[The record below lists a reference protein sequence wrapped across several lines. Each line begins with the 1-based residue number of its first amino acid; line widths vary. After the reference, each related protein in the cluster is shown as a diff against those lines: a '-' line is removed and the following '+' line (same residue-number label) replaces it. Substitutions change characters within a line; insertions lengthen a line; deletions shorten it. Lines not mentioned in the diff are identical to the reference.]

1 MANVSFKR
9 GLSTALSNVA
19 VEDGVFYLTTDTN
32 RLYVGQGSKL
42 AELNQS
48 VTTYATWADME
59 ASAPKQKG
67 QFYYAIQENV
77 LACYL
82 PELNK
87 WQQINPDHN
96 DNDDTYV
103 SSLSVGSADKSETGK
118 LKYTITVDQRTKH
131 QGKAETTVTP
141 NITGKLEIS
150 SEDLDAITPDITVG
164 VASNAIAGNDN
175 GFVLKTTGTGA
186 DADTNIAI
194 VGGDNVNISRSGNG
208 KTITIKSTDTNTTY
222 NLLSNAGDAK
232 ITLHGSDNA
241 DRTVSFVGAQQI
253 EVSGANEREI
263 AIKHK
268 DSPVTAGSYN
278 SSTEIS
284 TDNKFT
290 VPSFT
295 VDQQGHITSAS
306 TNELTI
312 PTPHD
317 TKTSIKSVSAGDD
330 GRIGI
335 TYAQDNEE
343 HTVYS
348 NADLYYKITVDG
360 TTETTIKN
368 QGSLGKFY
376 SSSKVDELIRQAAAN
391 MNAMTYKGVVASDT
405 FADAVAGAQKGDTY
419 KANGE
424 IVIGSQTTKTG
435 DLIIYKGDDLADGS
449 APANTDF
456 DVISSGD
463 EIDSQFEL
471 SGTNNTIAL
480 TNTTKDNTPAGS
492 VSVSG
497 TDGILA
503 QVTNNTLSIKH
514 TNTIATGAGSVGES
528 SNVSPAAGNSFTVP
542 SISYD
547 AQGHITSASNITV
560 TLPADRDTTYLLGTT
575 IGDDNYDAYINLTP
589 AAGSGAAVTSAK
601 FKAGANIAITGSGT
615 KITVAHSGPGDA
627 TGNIVGN
634 NTTTTLGY
642 SGTFKVP
649 KITKD
654 VNGHIVSAE
663 DVELTL
669 PKEVAIPTIHYT
681 GTTTKPKD
689 ANRVIMS
696 SSLTVGNSAAKTY
709 SPSISSSTL
718 TLSANGNDITMDLE
732 WGSF

>member
-32 RLYVGQGSKL
+32 RLYVGQGNNL

-48 VTTYATWADME
+48 VTTYATWDDME
-59 ASAPKQKG
+59 RNAPKQKG

-103 SSLSVGSADKSETGK
+103 SSLTVAPVDTSETGK
-118 LKYTITVDQRTKH
+118 LKYAITIGQKTKH
-131 QGKAETTVTP
+131 QGKGETTVTSD
-141 NITGKLEIS
+141 ITGQLEIS
-150 SEDLDAITPDITVG
+150 SADLNAIASHVAVGVAADAIT
-164 VASNAIAGNDN
+164 GNEN
-175 GFVLKTTGTGA
+175 GFVLKTTGSGA

-194 VGGDNVNISRSGNG
+194 VGGENVNVGRSENG
-208 KTITIKSTDTNTTY
+208 KTITIKS
-222 NLLSNAGDAK
+222 
-232 ITLHGSDNA
+232 
-241 DRTVSFVGAQQI
+241 
-253 EVSGANEREI
+253 
-263 AIKHK
+263 
-268 DSPVTAGSYN
+268 
-278 SSTEIS
+278 
-284 TDNKFT
+284 
-290 VPSFT
+290 
-295 VDQQGHITSAS
+295 
-306 TNELTI
+306 
-312 PTPHD
+312 HD
-317 TKTSIKSVSAGDD
+317 TKTSIKSVSAGND
-330 GRIGI
+330 GRIGV
-335 TYAQDNEE
+335 TYAQDKEE

-348 NADLYYKITVDG
+348 NAELYYKITVDG
-360 TTETTIKN
+360 DTETTINN

-405 FADAVAGAQKGDTY
+405 FATTVAGAQKGDTY

-424 IVIGSQTTKTG
+424 IVIGSQTAKTG
-435 DLIIYKGDDLADGS
+435 DLIIYKGDDLADGE
-449 APANTDF
+449 PPENTDF

-463 EIDSQFEL
+463 EIDSQFKL

-514 TNTIATGAGSVGES
+514 TNTIEGGEGSVGES
-528 SNVSPAAGNSFTVP
+528 SNVSPAAGNSFKIP
-542 SISYD
+542 RISYD
-547 AQGHITSASNITV
+547 AQGHITSASNVTV
-560 TLPADRDTTYLLGTT
+560 TLPADKDTTYSLSTAV
-575 IGDDNYDAYINLTP
+575 GDAQYNAYINLTP

-615 KITVAHSGPGDA
+615 EITVAHSGPGKA
-627 TGNIVGN
+627 TSDVVGN
-634 NTTTTLGY
+634 NTTTALGY

-654 VNGHIVSAE
+654 ANGHIVSAE

-669 PKEVAIPTIHYT
+669 PKEVAIPTISYA
-681 GTTTKPKD
+681 GTTTKLKD

-709 SPSISSSTL
+709 SPSIGSSTL
-718 TLSANGNDITMDLE
+718 KLSTNGNDITMDLE

>member
-141 NITGKLEIS
+141 NITGQLEIS
-150 SEDLDAITPDITVG
+150 SDDLDAITPDITVG

-175 GFVLKTTGTGA
+175 GFVLKTTGNGA

-208 KTITIKSTDTNTTY
+208 KTITIKSIDTNTTY
-222 NLLSNAGDAK
+222 NLLSNAGDAN

-268 DSPVTAGSYN
+268 NSTVTAGDYN
-278 SSTEIS
+278 SSTKI
-284 TDNKFT
+284 TNNKFT

-317 TKTSIKSVSAGDD
+317 TKTSIKSISAGEN
-330 GRIGI
+330 GKI
-335 TYAQDNEE
+335 TIVYAEDAEE
-343 HTVYS
+343 HTVSS

-368 QGSLGKFY
+368 QGSLGTFY

-405 FADAVAGAQKGDTY
+405 FATTVVGAQKGDTY

-424 IVIGSQTTKTG
+424 IVIGNQTAKTG
-435 DLIIYKGDDLADGS
+435 DLIIYKGDDLADGK

-456 DVISSGD
+456 DIIPSGD
-463 EIDSQFEL
+463 EIDSQFAL
-471 SGTNNTIAL
+471 SGTGNKIVL

-497 TDGILA
+497 TDGISA
-503 QVTNNTLSIKH
+503 EVTNNALSIKH
-514 TNTIATGAGSVGES
+514 ANTITTGAGSVGES
-528 SNVSPAAGNSFTVP
+528 SNVSPAAGKSFKIP

-560 TLPADRDTTYLLGTT
+560 TLP
-575 IGDDNYDAYINLTP
+575 
-589 AAGSGAAVTSAK
+589 
-601 FKAGANIAITGSGT
+601 
-615 KITVAHSGPGDA
+615 
-627 TGNIVGN
+627 
-634 NTTTTLGY
+634 
-642 SGTFKVP
+642 
-649 KITKD
+649 
-654 VNGHIVSAE
+654 
-663 DVELTL
+663 
-669 PKEVAIPTIHYT
+669 KEVTIPTISYA
-681 GTTTKPKD
+681 GTTTQSTGV
-689 ANRVIMS
+689 NRVTMS
-696 SSLTVGNSAAKTY
+696 SSLTVGSAVKTY
-709 SPSISSSTL
+709 SPSIGSSTL
-718 TLSANGNDITMDLE
+718 KLSTSSTNSNDITIDLE

>member
-9 GLSTALSNVA
+9 GLSTALSNIT
-19 VEDGVFYLTTDTN
+19 VEDGVFYLTTDTH
-32 RLYVGQGSKL
+32 RLYVGQGSNL

-59 ASAPKQKG
+59 ANAPKQEG

-103 SSLSVGSADKSETGK
+103 SSLSIGSADKSETGK
-118 LKYTITVDQRTKH
+118 LKYTITVGQKTKH

-141 NITGKLEIS
+141 NITGQLEIS
-150 SEDLDAITPDITVG
+150 SEDLNAIASNIAVGVKTDAIT
-164 VASNAIAGNDN
+164 GNEN
-175 GFVLKTTGTGA
+175 GLVLKTTGGGA

-222 NLLSNAGDAK
+222 DLLSNAGDAN

-253 EVSGANEREI
+253 EVSGTNEREI

-268 DSPVTAGSYN
+268 DSPVTDGSYN
-278 SSTEIS
+278 SSTEI
-284 TDNKFT
+284 TNNKFT

-295 VDQQGHITSAS
+295 VDKQGHITSAS

-348 NADLYYKITVDG
+348 NADLYYKITVDD

-368 QGSLGKFY
+368 QGSLGTFY

-405 FADAVAGAQKGDTY
+405 FAATVVGAQKGDTY
-419 KANGE
+419 KSNGE
-424 IVIGSQTTKTG
+424 IVIGNQTAKTG

-456 DVISSGD
+456 DIIPSGD

-471 SGTNNTIAL
+471 SGTGNKIVL

-497 TDGILA
+497 ADGISA
-503 QVTNNTLSIKH
+503 EVAGNALSIKH

-528 SNVSPAAGNSFTVP
+528 SNVSPAAGNSFTIP
-542 SISYD
+542 SITYD
-547 AQGHITSASNITV
+547 AQGHITEASNITV
-560 TLPADRDTTYLLGTT
+560 TLPDDKDTTYSLGTAK
-575 IGDDNYDAYINLTP
+575 GDTQYDAYINLTP
-589 AAGSGAAVTSAK
+589 ATGSGAAVTSAK
-601 FKAGANIAITGSGT
+601 FKAGANIAITGSGSN
-615 KITVAHSGPGDA
+615 ISVAHSGPGDA
-627 TGNIVGN
+627 TGNVGN
-634 NTTTTLGY
+634 NTTTTLDY
-642 SGTFKVP
+642 SGKFKVP

-654 VNGHIVSAE
+654 ANGHIVSAE

-669 PKEVAIPTIHYT
+669 PSAIAIPTISYA
-681 GTTTKPKD
+681 GTTTKSSNV
-689 ANRVIMS
+689 NRVTMS
-696 SSLTVGNSAAKTY
+696 SSLTVGSATQTY
-709 SPSISSSTL
+709 APSIGSSTL
-718 TLSANGNDITMDLE
+718 TLSTSSTNSNDITIDLE

>member
-48 VTTYATWADME
+48 VTTYATWAEME
-59 ASAPKQKG
+59 ENAPKQKG

-103 SSLSVGSADKSETGK
+103 SSLSVGSADKSENGK
-118 LKYTITVDQRTKH
+118 LKYTITVGQKTKH
-131 QGKAETTVTP
+131 QGKAETTVS
-141 NITGKLEIS
+141 NITGQLEIS

-222 NLLSNAGDAK
+222 DLLSNAGDAN

-253 EVSGANEREI
+253 EVSGANAREI

-268 DSPVTAGSYN
+268 NSTVTAGDYN
-278 SSTEIS
+278 SSTKI

-317 TKTSIKSVSAGDD
+317 TKTSIESVSAGND
-330 GRIGI
+330 GRISI
-335 TYAQDNEE
+335 VYAQDNEE

-360 TTETTIKN
+360 NTAIINN
-368 QGSLGKFY
+368 QGSLGTFY
-376 SSSKVDELIRQAAAN
+376 SSSKVNELIRQAAAN

-405 FADAVAGAQKGDTY
+405 FATTVAGAQKGDTY

-424 IVIGSQTTKTG
+424 IVIGSQTAKTG

-456 DVISSGD
+456 DVIPSGD
-463 EIDSQFEL
+463 EIDSQFAL
-471 SGTNNTIAL
+471 SGTGNKIVL

-497 TDGILA
+497 TDGISA
-503 QVTNNTLSIKH
+503 EVTNNALSIKH
-514 TNTIATGAGSVGES
+514 TNTVKAGSVGES
-528 SNVSPAAGNSFTVP
+528 SNVSPAAGESFTIP
-542 SISYD
+542 SITYD
-547 AQGHITSASNITV
+547 AQGHIKSASNITV
-560 TLPADRDTTYLLGTT
+560 KLPADKDTTYSLGTAA
-575 IGDDNYDAYINLTP
+575 GDAKYNAYINLTQ
-589 AAGSGAAVTSAK
+589 AGSSGAAVTSAK

-615 KITVAHSGPGDA
+615 EITVAHSGPGSA
-627 TGNIVGN
+627 TGNAIGN
-634 NTTTTLGY
+634 NTTTTLDY

-654 VNGHIVSAE
+654 ANGHIVSAE

-669 PKEVAIPTIHYT
+669 PKAVAIPTISYA
-681 GTTTKPKD
+681 GTTTQPTGV
-689 ANRVIMS
+689 NRVTMS
-696 SSLTVGNSAAKTY
+696 SSLTVGSATKTY
-709 SPSISSSTL
+709 SPSIGSSTL
-718 TLSANGNDITMDLE
+718 KLSTSSTNSNDITIDLE

>member
-48 VTTYATWADME
+48 VTTYATWAAME
-59 ASAPKQKG
+59 ASAPKQEG

-118 LKYTITVDQRTKH
+118 LKYTITVGQKTKH

-164 VASNAIAGNDN
+164 VASNAIAGNNN

-241 DRTVSFVGAQQI
+241 DRTVSFIGAQQI

-268 DSPVTAGSYN
+268 NSTVTDGSYN
-278 SSTEIS
+278 SSI
-284 TDNKFT
+284 DGNKIT

-368 QGSLGKFY
+368 QGSLGTFY

-405 FADAVAGAQKGDTY
+405 FAATVVGAQKGDTY

-424 IVIGSQTTKTG
+424 IVIGNQTAKTG

-449 APANTDF
+449 APANANF
-456 DVISSGD
+456 DIIPSGD
-463 EIDSQFEL
+463 EIDSQFAL
-471 SGTNNTIAL
+471 SGSNNKIVL
-480 TNTTKDNTPAGS
+480 TNTTSKNTAGF
-492 VSVSG
+492 VNVSG
-497 TDGILA
+497 SDGISA
-503 QVTNNTLSIKH
+503 QVSNNALSIKH
-514 TNTIATGAGSVGES
+514 TNEINAGSVGES
-528 SNVSPAAGNSFTVP
+528 SNVSLAAGNSFKIP
-542 SISYD
+542 SITYD
-547 AQGHITSASNITV
+547 AQGHITEASNVTV
-560 TLPADRDTTYLLGTT
+560 TLPADKDTTYSLGTAA
-575 IGDDNYDAYINLTP
+575 GDAKYNAYINLTP
-589 AAGSGAAVTSAK
+589 ATGSGAAVTSAK
-601 FKAGANIAITGSGT
+601 FKAGANIEITGTGT
-615 KITVAHSGPGDA
+615 EITVAHSNPGSA
-627 TGNIVGN
+627 TSDVIGN
-634 NTTTTLGY
+634 NTKTTLGY

-654 VNGHIVSAE
+654 ANGHIASFE
-663 DVELTL
+663 DIELTL
-669 PKEVAIPTIHYT
+669 PKAVAIPKINYKGET
-681 GTTTKPKD
+681 GLSN
-689 ANRVIMS
+689 NRVTMS
-696 SSLTVGNSAAKTY
+696 SSLTVDTATYTY
-709 SPSISSSTL
+709 SPSIGSSTL
-718 TLSANGNDITMDLE
+718 TLSTSSTNSNDITIDLE

>member
-9 GLSTALSNVA
+9 GLSTALSNIT

-32 RLYVGQGSKL
+32 RLYIGQGSNL

-59 ASAPKQKG
+59 ENAPKQKG

-103 SSLSVGSADKSETGK
+103 SSLSVASADKSETGK
-118 LKYTITVDQRTKH
+118 LKYTITVGQKTKH

-141 NITGKLEIS
+141 NITGQLEIS

-164 VASNAIAGNDN
+164 VTSNAIAGNDN

-194 VGGDNVNISRSGNG
+194 VGGDNVNISRSANG

-222 NLLSNAGDAK
+222 DLLSNAGDAK

-253 EVSGANEREI
+253 EVSGANDREI

-268 DSPVTAGSYN
+268 NSTVTAGSYN
-278 SSTEIS
+278 SSTEI
-284 TDNKFT
+284 TNNKFT

-312 PTPHD
+312 PASHD
-317 TKTSIKSVSAGDD
+317 TKTSIKSISAGND
-330 GRIGI
+330 GRISI
-335 TYAQDNEE
+335 VYAQDTAE
-343 HTVYS
+343 HTVSS
-348 NADLYYKITVDG
+348 NAELYYKITVDG
-360 TTETTIKN
+360 NTDTIINN
-368 QGSLGKFY
+368 QGSLGTFY

-391 MNAMTYKGVVASDT
+391 MNAMTYKGAVTSDNFAAIVV
-405 FADAVAGAQKGDTY
+405 GAQKGDTY

-424 IVIGSQTTKTG
+424 IVIGNQTAKTG
-435 DLIIYKGDDLADGS
+435 DLIIYKGDDLADSS

-456 DVISSGD
+456 DIIPSGD
-463 EIDSQFEL
+463 EIDSQFAL
-471 SGTNNTIAL
+471 SGANNAIVL
-480 TNTTKDNTPAGS
+480 TNTTSKNTAGS

-497 TDGILA
+497 SNGISA
-503 QVTNNTLSIKH
+503 QVAGNALSIKH
-514 TNTIATGAGSVGES
+514 TNAVSAGSVGES
-528 SNVSPAAGNSFTVP
+528 SNVSPAAGKSFKIP

-560 TLPADRDTTYLLGTT
+560 TLPADKDTTYSLGSAV
-575 IGDDNYDAYINLTP
+575 GDAQYDAYINLTP
-589 AAGSGAAVTSAK
+589 AGSSGAGVTSAK

-615 KITVAHSGPGDA
+615 GITVAHSGPGSA
-627 TGNIVGN
+627 TGNVGN
-634 NTTTTLGY
+634 NTKTTLDY
-642 SGTFKVP
+642 SDTFKVP

-654 VNGHIVSAE
+654 ANGHIVSAE
-663 DVELTL
+663 DIELTL
-669 PKEVAIPTIHYT
+669 PNAVAIPTMNYA
-681 GTTTKPKD
+681 GTTTLA
-689 ANRVIMS
+689 ANRVTMS
-696 SSLTVGNSAAKTY
+696 SSLTVGGSAAQTY
-709 SPSISSSTL
+709 SPSIGSSTL
-718 TLSANGNDITMDLE
+718 KLSTNGNAITMDLE

>member
-59 ASAPKQKG
+59 ANAPKQKG

-118 LKYTITVDQRTKH
+118 LKYTITVGQKTKH

-222 NLLSNAGDAK
+222 DLLSNAGDAK

-253 EVSGANEREI
+253 EVSGANAREI

-268 DSPVTAGSYN
+268 NSTVTDGSYN
-278 SSTEIS
+278 SSI
-284 TDNKFT
+284 DGNKIT

-295 VDQQGHITSAS
+295 VDQQGHITNAS

-312 PTPHD
+312 PESHD
-317 TKTSIKSVSAGDD
+317 TKTSITSVSAGND

-335 TYAQDNEE
+335 TYAQDNAEQ
-343 HTVYS
+343 TVYS

-405 FADAVAGAQKGDTY
+405 FATTVAGAQKGDTY

-424 IVIGSQTTKTG
+424 IVIGNQTAKTG
-435 DLIIYKGDDLADGS
+435 DLITYKGNDLADGKT
-449 APANTDF
+449 PANTDF
-456 DVISSGD
+456 DIIPSGD
-463 EIDSQFEL
+463 EIDSQFAL
-471 SGTNNTIAL
+471 SGTGNAIVL

-497 TDGILA
+497 ADGISA
-503 QVTNNTLSIKH
+503 EVTGNTLSIKH
-514 TNTIATGAGSVGES
+514 TNTITTGAGSVGES
-528 SNVSPAAGNSFTVP
+528 SNVSPAAGKSFKIP

-560 TLPADRDTTYLLGTT
+560 TLP
-575 IGDDNYDAYINLTP
+575 
-589 AAGSGAAVTSAK
+589 
-601 FKAGANIAITGSGT
+601 
-615 KITVAHSGPGDA
+615 
-627 TGNIVGN
+627 
-634 NTTTTLGY
+634 
-642 SGTFKVP
+642 
-649 KITKD
+649 
-654 VNGHIVSAE
+654 
-663 DVELTL
+663 
-669 PKEVAIPTIHYT
+669 KEVTIPTISYA
-681 GTTTKPKD
+681 GTTTQPTGV
-689 ANRVIMS
+689 NRVTMS
-696 SSLTVGNSAAKTY
+696 SSLTVGSAVKTY
-709 SPSISSSTL
+709 SPSIGSSTL
-718 TLSANGNDITMDLE
+718 KLSTSSTNSNDITIDLE

>member
-118 LKYTITVDQRTKH
+118 LKYTITVGQKTKH
-131 QGKAETTVTP
+131 QGKAETTVTS
-141 NITGKLEIS
+141 NITGQLEIS
-150 SEDLDAITPDITVG
+150 SEDLNAIASNVAVGVKTDAIT
-164 VASNAIAGNDN
+164 GNEN
-175 GFVLKTTGTGA
+175 GLVLKTTGGGA

-222 NLLSNAGDAK
+222 DLLSNAGDAN

-253 EVSGANEREI
+253 EVSGANEHEI

-268 DSPVTAGSYN
+268 DSPVTDGSYN
-278 SSTEIS
+278 SSI
-284 TDNKFT
+284 DGNKIT

-317 TKTSIKSVSAGDD
+317 TKTSIKSVSAGND

-335 TYAQDNEE
+335 IYAQDNEE

-376 SSSKVDELIRQAAAN
+376 SSDKVDELIRQAAAN

-405 FADAVAGAQKGDTY
+405 FATTVAGAQKGDTY

-424 IVIGSQTTKTG
+424 IVIGSQTAKTG

-463 EIDSQFEL
+463 EIDSQFAL
-471 SGTNNTIAL
+471 SGANNAIVL

-503 QVTNNTLSIKH
+503 EVTGNALSIKH
-514 TNTIATGAGSVGES
+514 TNEISAGLVGES

-560 TLPADRDTTYLLGTT
+560 KLPADKDTTYSLGTAK
-575 IGDDNYDAYINLTP
+575 GDTQYGAYINLTP
-589 AAGSGAAVTSAK
+589 ATGSGAAVTSAK
-601 FKAGANIAITGSGT
+601 FKAGANIKITGSGT
-615 KITVAHSGPGDA
+615 EITVAHIGPGDA
-627 TGNIVGN
+627 TGNVIGN
-634 NTTTTLGY
+634 NTKTALDYGN
-642 SGTFKVP
+642 TFIVP

-654 VNGHIVSAE
+654 ANGHIVNTE
-663 DVELTL
+663 DVALTL
-669 PKEVAIPTIHYT
+669 PKAVAIPKINYKGET
-681 GTTTKPKD
+681 GLSN
-689 ANRVIMS
+689 NRVTMS
-696 SSLTVGNSAAKTY
+696 SSLTVDTATYTY
-709 SPSISSSTL
+709 SPSIGSSTL
-718 TLSANGNDITMDLE
+718 TLSTNGHAITMDLE

>member
-9 GLSTALSNVA
+9 GLSTALSNIT
-19 VEDGVFYLTTDTN
+19 VEDGVFYLTTDTH
-32 RLYVGQGSKL
+32 RLYVGQGSNL

-59 ASAPKQKG
+59 ANAPKQGG

-82 PELNK
+82 PDSNK

-96 DNDDTYV
+96 DNDDTYI
-103 SSLSVGSADKSETGK
+103 SSLSVGSADKSENGK
-118 LKYTITVDQRTKH
+118 LKYTITVGQKTKH
-131 QGKAETTVTP
+131 QGKAETTVAP
-141 NITGKLEIS
+141 NITGQLEIS
-150 SEDLDAITPDITVG
+150 SEDLNAIASNIAVGIKADAIT
-164 VASNAIAGNDN
+164 GNEN
-175 GFVLKTTGTGA
+175 GIVLKTTGGGA

-208 KTITIKSTDTNTTY
+208 KTITINSTDNNTTY
-222 NLLSNAGDAK
+222 SLLSNAIENGAK
-232 ITLHGSDNA
+232 ITLHGSDND
-241 DRTVSFVGAQQI
+241 DRTVSFIGAQQI
-253 EVSGANEREI
+253 EVSGANGREI

-268 DSPVTAGSYN
+268 DSPVTVRDYN
-278 SSTEIS
+278 SSI
-284 TDNKFT
+284 DGNKIT

-295 VDQQGHITSAS
+295 VDQQGHITSAN

-317 TKTSIKSVSAGDD
+317 TKTSITSVSAGND
-330 GRIGI
+330 GRISI
-335 TYAQDNEE
+335 VYAQDNEE

-348 NADLYYKITVDG
+348 NAELYYKITVDG
-360 TTETTIKN
+360 NTETVINN
-368 QGSLGKFY
+368 QGSLGTFY
-376 SSSKVDELIRQAAAN
+376 SSSKVNELIRQAAAN

-405 FADAVAGAQKGDTY
+405 FATTVAGAQKGDTY

-424 IVIGSQTTKTG
+424 IVIGSQTAKTG

-497 TDGILA
+497 TDGISA
-503 QVTNNTLSIKH
+503 EVTNNALSIKH
-514 TNTIATGAGSVGES
+514 TNTVKAGSVGEES
-528 SNVSPAAGNSFTVP
+528 SNVSPAAGNSFKVP
-542 SISYD
+542 SITYD
-547 AQGHITSASNITV
+547 AQGHIKSASNITV
-560 TLPADRDTTYLLGTT
+560 TLPKDTTYSLGTAV
-575 IGDDNYDAYINLTP
+575 GDTQYDAYINLTP
-589 AAGSGAAVTSAK
+589 ATGSGAAVTSAK
-601 FKAGANIAITGSGT
+601 FKAGANIKITGSGT
-615 KITVAHSGPGDA
+615 EITVAHIGPGGA
-627 TGNIVGN
+627 TGNAIGN
-634 NTTTTLGY
+634 NVKTTLGY

-654 VNGHIVSAE
+654 ANGHIVSAE

-669 PKEVAIPTIHYT
+669 PKAVAIPTISYA
-681 GTTTKPKD
+681 GTTTQPTGV
-689 ANRVIMS
+689 NRVTMS
-696 SSLTVGNSAAKTY
+696 SSLTVGSATKTY
-709 SPSISSSTL
+709 SPSIGSSTL
-718 TLSANGNDITMDLE
+718 KLSTSSTNSNDITIDLE

>member
-32 RLYVGQGSKL
+32 RLYVGQGSNL

-59 ASAPKQKG
+59 ANAPKQKG

-118 LKYTITVDQRTKH
+118 LKYTITVGQKTKH

-141 NITGKLEIS
+141 NITGQLEIS
-150 SEDLDAITPDITVG
+150 SADLNAIASHVAVGVAADAIT
-164 VASNAIAGNDN
+164 GNEN
-175 GFVLKTTGTGA
+175 GFVLKTTGSGA

-194 VGGDNVNISRSGNG
+194 VGGDNVNVGRSENG
-208 KTITIKSTDTNTTY
+208 KTITIKS
-222 NLLSNAGDAK
+222 
-232 ITLHGSDNA
+232 
-241 DRTVSFVGAQQI
+241 
-253 EVSGANEREI
+253 
-263 AIKHK
+263 
-268 DSPVTAGSYN
+268 
-278 SSTEIS
+278 
-284 TDNKFT
+284 
-290 VPSFT
+290 
-295 VDQQGHITSAS
+295 
-306 TNELTI
+306 
-312 PTPHD
+312 HD
-317 TKTSIKSVSAGDD
+317 TKTSIKSVSAGND
-330 GRIGI
+330 GRIGV

-343 HTVYS
+343 HTAYS
-348 NADLYYKITVDG
+348 NAELYYKITVDG
-360 TTETTIKN
+360 TTETTINN
-368 QGSLGKFY
+368 QGSLGTFY

-405 FADAVAGAQKGDTY
+405 FATTVAGAQKGDTY

-424 IVIGSQTTKTG
+424 IVIGSQTAKTG
-435 DLIIYKGDDLADGS
+435 DLIIYKGDDLADGNR
-449 APANTDF
+449 PENTDF
-456 DVISSGD
+456 DVIPSGD

-471 SGTNNTIAL
+471 SGTNNAIVL
-480 TNTTKDNTPAGS
+480 TNTTNKNNPAAGS

-497 TDGILA
+497 ADGISA
-503 QVTNNTLSIKH
+503 EVAGNALSIKH
-514 TNTIATGAGSVGES
+514 TNTVTDGAGSVGES
-528 SNVSPAAGNSFTVP
+528 GNVSPAAGNSFTIP

-547 AQGHITSASNITV
+547 AQGHITSASNVTV
-560 TLPADRDTTYLLGTT
+560 TLPADKDTTYSLGTAV
-575 IGDDNYDAYINLTP
+575 GDARYDAYINLTP
-589 AAGSGAAVTSAK
+589 VAGSGANVTSAK

-615 KITVAHSGPGDA
+615 EITVAHSGPGDA
-627 TGNIVGN
+627 TGNVIGN
-634 NTTTTLGY
+634 NTKTTLDY
-642 SGTFKVP
+642 ENTFIVP

-654 VNGHIVSAE
+654 ANGHIVSAE
-663 DVELTL
+663 DVELKL
-669 PKEVAIPTIHYT
+669 PKAIAIPTISYA
-681 GTTTKPKD
+681 GTTTKPTD

-696 SSLTVGNSAAKTY
+696 SSLTVGNSAVKTY
-709 SPSISSSTL
+709 SPSIGSSTL
-718 TLSANGNDITMDLE
+718 KLSTDGDNITMDLE

>member
-118 LKYTITVDQRTKH
+118 LKYTITVGQKTKH

-175 GFVLKTTGTGA
+175 GFVLKTTGNGA

-194 VGGDNVNISRSGNG
+194 VGGNNVNISRSGNG

-253 EVSGANEREI
+253 EVSGANDREI

-268 DSPVTAGSYN
+268 DSSVNHGDYN
-278 SSTEIS
+278 SSI
-284 TDNKFT
+284 DGNKIT

-317 TKTSIKSVSAGDD
+317 TKTSITSVSAGND

-335 TYAQDNEE
+335 TYAQDNAEQ
-343 HTVYS
+343 TVYS
-348 NADLYYKITVDG
+348 NADLYYKIIVDG

-376 SSSKVDELIRQAAAN
+376 SSDKVDELIRQAAAN

-405 FADAVAGAQKGDTY
+405 FATTVAGAQKGDTY

-424 IVIGSQTTKTG
+424 IVIGSQTAKTG

-463 EIDSQFEL
+463 EIDSQFAL
-471 SGTNNTIAL
+471 SGSNNKIVL

-503 QVTNNTLSIKH
+503 EVTGNALSIKH
-514 TNTIATGAGSVGES
+514 TNAVSAGSVGES
-528 SNVSPAAGNSFTVP
+528 SNISPAAGKSFKIP

-547 AQGHITSASNITV
+547 AQGHIKSANNITV
-560 TLPADRDTTYLLGTT
+560 TLPKDTTYSLGTAA
-575 IGDDNYDAYINLTP
+575 GDAKYDAYINLTP
-589 AAGSGAAVTSAK
+589 ATGSGAAVTSAK
-601 FKAGANIAITGSGT
+601 FKAGANIAITGSGSN
-615 KITVAHSGPGDA
+615 ISVAHSGPGDA
-627 TGNIVGN
+627 TGNVIGN
-634 NTTTTLGY
+634 NTKTALDYGN
-642 SGTFKVP
+642 TFIVP

-654 VNGHIVSAE
+654 ANGHIVNTE
-663 DVELTL
+663 DVVLTL
-669 PKEVAIPTIHYT
+669 PEAVAIPKINYKGET
-681 GTTTKPKD
+681 GLSN
-689 ANRVIMS
+689 NRVTMS
-696 SSLTVGNSAAKTY
+696 SSLTVDTATYTY
-709 SPSISSSTL
+709 SPSIGSSTL
-718 TLSANGNDITMDLE
+718 TLSTNGHAITMDLE

>member
-118 LKYTITVDQRTKH
+118 LKYTITVGQKTKH

-268 DSPVTAGSYN
+268 NSTVTDGDYN
-278 SSTEIS
+278 SSI
-284 TDNKFT
+284 DGNKIT

-317 TKTSIKSVSAGDD
+317 TKTSIKSISAGEN
-330 GRIGI
+330 GKI
-335 TYAQDNEE
+335 TIVYAEDAEE
-343 HTVYS
+343 HTVSS

-405 FADAVAGAQKGDTY
+405 FATTVAGAQKGDTY

-424 IVIGSQTTKTG
+424 IVIGSQTAKTG

-471 SGTNNTIAL
+471 SGSNSKIVL
-480 TNTTKDNTPAGS
+480 TNTTNKNTAGY

-497 TDGILA
+497 SNGISA
-503 QVTNNTLSIKH
+503 QVSNNALSIKH
-514 TNTIATGAGSVGES
+514 TNEISAGSVGES
-528 SNVSPAAGNSFTVP
+528 SNVSPAAGTSFKIP

-547 AQGHITSASNITV
+547 AQGHIKSANNITV
-560 TLPADRDTTYLLGTT
+560 TLPKDTTYSLGTAA
-575 IGDDNYDAYINLTP
+575 GDAKYDAYINLTP
-589 AAGSGAAVTSAK
+589 ATGSGAAVTSAK
-601 FKAGANIAITGSGT
+601 FKAGANIAITGSGSN
-615 KITVAHSGPGDA
+615 ISVAHSGPGDA
-627 TGNIVGN
+627 TSDVIGN
-634 NTTTTLGY
+634 NTKTALDYGN
-642 SGTFKVP
+642 TFIVP

-654 VNGHIVSAE
+654 ANGHIVNTE
-663 DVELTL
+663 DVVLTL
-669 PKEVAIPTIHYT
+669 PEAVAIPKINYKGET
-681 GTTTKPKD
+681 GLSN
-689 ANRVIMS
+689 NRVTMS
-696 SSLTVGNSAAKTY
+696 SSLTVDTATYTY
-709 SPSISSSTL
+709 SPSIGSSTL
-718 TLSANGNDITMDLE
+718 TLSTNGHAITMDLE

>member
-32 RLYVGQGSKL
+32 RLYVGQGSNL

-48 VTTYATWADME
+48 VTTYATWEDME
-59 ASAPKQKG
+59 ANAPKQKG

-96 DNDDTYV
+96 DNDDTYI
-103 SSLSVGSADKSETGK
+103 SSFTVAPADKRETGK
-118 LKYTITVDQRTKH
+118 LKYTITIGQKTKH
-131 QGKAETTVTP
+131 HGKEETTVTP
-141 NITGKLEIS
+141 DITGQLEIS
-150 SEDLDAITPDITVG
+150 SADLNAIASHVAVGVAADAIT
-164 VASNAIAGNDN
+164 GNEN
-175 GFVLKTTGTGA
+175 GFVLKTTGSGA

-194 VGGDNVNISRSGNG
+194 VGGDNVNVGRSENG
-208 KTITIKSTDTNTTY
+208 KTITINSTDTNTTY
-222 NLLSNAGDAK
+222 DLLSNAGDAK

-253 EVSGANEREI
+253 EVSGTNEREI

-268 DSPVTAGSYN
+268 DSSVTAGSYN
-278 SSTEIS
+278 SSIEG
-284 TDNKFT
+284 NKIT

-306 TNELTI
+306 PNELTI
-312 PTPHD
+312 PESHD
-317 TKTSIKSVSAGDD
+317 TKTSIKSISADND
-330 GRIGI
+330 GRINI
-335 TYAQDNEE
+335 VYAQDAAE
-343 HTVYS
+343 HTVSS
-348 NADLYYKITVDG
+348 NAELYYKITVDG
-360 TTETTIKN
+360 TTETTINN

-376 SSSKVDELIRQAAAN
+376 SSDKVDELIRQAAAN

-405 FADAVAGAQKGDTY
+405 FATTVAGAQKGDTY

-424 IVIGSQTTKTG
+424 IVIGSQTAKTG
-435 DLIIYKGDDLADGS
+435 DLIIYKGDDLADGNH
-449 APANTDF
+449 PENTDF
-456 DVISSGD
+456 DVIPSGD
-463 EIDSQFEL
+463 EIDSQFAL
-471 SGTNNTIAL
+471 SGTGNAIVL
-480 TNTTKDNTPAGS
+480 TNTTNKNNPAAGS

-497 TDGILA
+497 ADGISA
-503 QVTNNTLSIKH
+503 EVAGNALSIKH
-514 TNTIATGAGSVGES
+514 TNTIATGAGSVGENG
-528 SNVSPAAGNSFTVP
+528 NVSPAAGASFKIP

-547 AQGHITSASNITV
+547 AQGHITSASNVTI

-589 AAGSGAAVTSAK
+589 VGSSGAGVTSAK

-615 KITVAHSGPGDA
+615 EITVAHSGPGDA
-627 TGNIVGN
+627 TSDVIGN

-642 SGTFKVP
+642 SGKFKVP

-654 VNGHIVSAE
+654 ANGHIVNFE
-663 DVELTL
+663 DIELTL
-669 PKEVAIPTIHYT
+669 PEEVDYA
-681 GTTTKPKD
+681 GTTTLN
-689 ANRVIMS
+689 ANRVTMS
-696 SSLTVGNSAAKTY
+696 SSLTVGNSAVKSYA
-709 SPSISSSTL
+709 PSIGSSTL
-718 TLSANGNDITMDLE
+718 TLSKDGNDITMDLE

>member
-32 RLYVGQGSKL
+32 RLYVGQGNNL

-48 VTTYATWADME
+48 VTTYATWDDME
-59 ASAPKQKG
+59 RNAPKQKG

-103 SSLSVGSADKSETGK
+103 SSLTVAPVDTSETGK
-118 LKYTITVDQRTKH
+118 LKYAITIGQKTKH
-131 QGKAETTVTP
+131 QGKGESTVTP
-141 NITGKLEIS
+141 DITGQLEIS
-150 SEDLDAITPDITVG
+150 SADLNAIASHVAVGVAADAIT
-164 VASNAIAGNDN
+164 GNEN
-175 GFVLKTTGTGA
+175 GFVLKTTGSGA
-186 DADTNIAI
+186 DADANIAI
-194 VGGDNVNISRSGNG
+194 VGGENVNVGRSENG
-208 KTITIKSTDTNTTY
+208 KTITIKS
-222 NLLSNAGDAK
+222 
-232 ITLHGSDNA
+232 
-241 DRTVSFVGAQQI
+241 
-253 EVSGANEREI
+253 
-263 AIKHK
+263 
-268 DSPVTAGSYN
+268 
-278 SSTEIS
+278 
-284 TDNKFT
+284 
-290 VPSFT
+290 
-295 VDQQGHITSAS
+295 
-306 TNELTI
+306 
-312 PTPHD
+312 HD

-330 GRIGI
+330 GRIGV
-335 TYAQDNEE
+335 TYAQDKEE

-348 NADLYYKITVDG
+348 NAELYYRITVDG
-360 TTETTIKN
+360 TTETTINN

-376 SSSKVDELIRQAAAN
+376 SSDKIDELIRQAAAN

-405 FADAVAGAQKGDTY
+405 FATTVAGAQKGDTY

-424 IVIGSQTTKTG
+424 IVIGSQTAKTG
-435 DLIIYKGDDLADGS
+435 DLIIYKGEDLADGE
-449 APANTDF
+449 PPENTDF

-463 EIDSQFEL
+463 EIDSQFKL
-471 SGTNNTIAL
+471 SSTNNTIAL

-503 QVTNNTLSIKH
+503 QVSNNTLSIKH
-514 TNTIATGAGSVGES
+514 TNTIATGAGSVGEDN
-528 SNVSPAAGNSFTVP
+528 NVSPAAGKSFKIP

-560 TLPADRDTTYLLGTT
+560 TLPADKDTTYSLGTAV
-575 IGDDNYDAYINLTP
+575 GDTQYDAYINLTP
-589 AAGSGAAVTSAK
+589 AGSSGAGVTSAK
-601 FKAGANIAITGSGT
+601 FKAGANITITGSGD

-627 TGNIVGN
+627 TGNVIGN
-634 NTTTTLGY
+634 NTKTALNY
-642 SGTFKVP
+642 ESKFIIP

-654 VNGHIVSAE
+654 ANGHIVSAE

-669 PKEVAIPTIHYT
+669 PKAVAIPTISYA
-681 GTTTKPKD
+681 GTTTKPTD

-696 SSLTVGNSAAKTY
+696 SSLTVGNSAVKTY
-709 SPSISSSTL
+709 SPSIGSSTL
-718 TLSANGNDITMDLE
+718 KLSTNGNDITMDLE

>member
-103 SSLSVGSADKSETGK
+103 SSLDVGSADKSETGK
-118 LKYTITVDQRTKH
+118 LKYTITVGQTTKH

-141 NITGKLEIS
+141 NITGQLEIS
-150 SEDLDAITPDITVG
+150 SADLDAITPNITVG

-175 GFVLKTTGTGA
+175 GFVLKTIGTGA
-186 DADTNIAI
+186 DANTNIAI

-222 NLLSNAGDAK
+222 DLLSNAGDAN

-253 EVSGANEREI
+253 EVSGANDREI

-268 DSPVTAGSYN
+268 DSSVTDGDYN
-278 SSTEIS
+278 SSI
-284 TDNKFT
+284 DGNKIT

-317 TKTSIKSVSAGDD
+317 TKTSITSVSAGDD
-330 GRIGI
+330 GRISI
-335 TYAQDNEE
+335 TYAQDNAEQ
-343 HTVYS
+343 TVYS

-376 SSSKVDELIRQAAAN
+376 SSDKVDELIRQAAAN

-405 FADAVAGAQKGDTY
+405 FATTVAGAQKGDTY

-424 IVIGSQTTKTG
+424 IVIGSQTAKTG

-456 DVISSGD
+456 DVIPSGD
-463 EIDSQFEL
+463 EIDSQFAL
-471 SGTNNTIAL
+471 SGSDNKIVL

-497 TDGILA
+497 TDGISA
-503 QVTNNTLSIKH
+503 EVTNNALSIKH
-514 TNTIATGAGSVGES
+514 TNAVSAGSVGES
-528 SNVSPAAGNSFTVP
+528 SNVSPAAGKSFKIP

-560 TLPADRDTTYLLGTT
+560 TLP
-575 IGDDNYDAYINLTP
+575 
-589 AAGSGAAVTSAK
+589 
-601 FKAGANIAITGSGT
+601 
-615 KITVAHSGPGDA
+615 
-627 TGNIVGN
+627 
-634 NTTTTLGY
+634 
-642 SGTFKVP
+642 
-649 KITKD
+649 
-654 VNGHIVSAE
+654 
-663 DVELTL
+663 
-669 PKEVAIPTIHYT
+669 KEVAIPTISYA
-681 GTTTKPKD
+681 GTTTQPTGV
-689 ANRVIMS
+689 NRVTMS
-696 SSLTVGNSAAKTY
+696 SSLTVGSAVKTY
-709 SPSISSSTL
+709 SPSIGSSTL
-718 TLSANGNDITMDLE
+718 KISLGNNNAITMDLE

>member
-32 RLYVGQGSKL
+32 RLYVGQGSNL

-48 VTTYATWADME
+48 VTTYATWKDME
-59 ASAPKQKG
+59 ENAPKQKG

-96 DNDDTYV
+96 DNDDTYI
-103 SSLSVGSADKSETGK
+103 SSFTVAPVDTSETGK
-118 LKYTITVDQRTKH
+118 LKYAITIGQKTKH
-131 QGKAETTVTP
+131 HGKEETTVTP
-141 NITGKLEIS
+141 DITGQLEIS
-150 SEDLDAITPDITVG
+150 SADLNAIASHVAVGVAADAIT
-164 VASNAIAGNDN
+164 GNEN
-175 GFVLKTTGTGA
+175 GFVLKTTGSGA

-194 VGGDNVNISRSGNG
+194 VGGNNVNIGRSENG
-208 KTITIKSTDTNTTY
+208 KTITINSTDNNTTY
-222 NLLSNAGDAK
+222 DLLPNDSNAK
-232 ITLHGSDNA
+232 IILRGSDNTE
-241 DRTVSFVGAQQI
+241 RTVSFIGTQQI
-253 EVSGANEREI
+253 EVAGTNERDI
-263 AIKHK
+263 TIKHK
-268 DSPVTAGSYN
+268 DSPVTARDYN
-278 SSTEIS
+278 SSIEG
-284 TDNKFT
+284 NKIT

-306 TNELTI
+306 PNELTI
-312 PTPHD
+312 PD
-317 TKTSIKSVSAGDD
+317 TKTSITSVSAGND
-330 GRIGI
+330 GRISI
-335 TYAQDNEE
+335 VYAQDKAE
-343 HTVYS
+343 HTVSS
-348 NADLYYKITVDG
+348 NAELYYKITVDG
-360 TTETTIKN
+360 DTETTINN

-405 FADAVAGAQKGDTY
+405 FATTVAGAQKGDTY

-424 IVIGSQTTKTG
+424 IVIGSQTAKTG

-449 APANTDF
+449 DPANTDF
-456 DVISSGD
+456 DVIPSGD
-463 EIDSQFEL
+463 EIDSQFAL

-497 TDGILA
+497 TDGISA
-503 QVTNNTLSIKH
+503 EVTSNALSIKH
-514 TNTIATGAGSVGES
+514 TNAIATGAGSVGEDN
-528 SNVSPAAGNSFTVP
+528 NVSPAAGASFKIP

-547 AQGHITSASNITV
+547 AQGHITSASNVTV

-589 AAGSGAAVTSAK
+589 AGSSGAGVTSAK

-615 KITVAHSGPGDA
+615 EITVAHSGPGDA
-627 TGNIVGN
+627 TSDVIGN

-642 SGTFKVP
+642 QGKFKVP

-654 VNGHIVSAE
+654 ANGHIVSFE
-663 DVELTL
+663 DIELTL
-669 PKEVAIPTIHYT
+669 PKGADYA
-681 GTTTKPKD
+681 GTTTLD
-689 ANRVIMS
+689 ANRVTMS

-709 SPSISSSTL
+709 SPSIGSSTL
-718 TLSANGNDITMDLE
+718 TLSTDGNAITMDLE

>member
-59 ASAPKQKG
+59 ASAPKQEG

-118 LKYTITVDQRTKH
+118 LKYTITVGQKTKH

-141 NITGKLEIS
+141 NITGQLEIS
-150 SEDLDAITPDITVG
+150 SEDLNAIASNVAVGVKTDAIT
-164 VASNAIAGNDN
+164 GNEN
-175 GFVLKTTGTGA
+175 GLVLKTTGGGA

-222 NLLSNAGDAK
+222 DLLSNAGDAN

-268 DSPVTAGSYN
+268 DSPVTDGSYN
-278 SSTEIS
+278 SSI
-284 TDNKFT
+284 DGNKIT

-317 TKTSIKSVSAGDD
+317 TKTSIKSVSAGND

-335 TYAQDNEE
+335 IYAQDNEE

-405 FADAVAGAQKGDTY
+405 FATTVAGAQKGDTY

-424 IVIGSQTTKTG
+424 IVIGSQTAKTG
-435 DLIIYKGDDLADGS
+435 DLIIYKGEDLADGS
-449 APANTDF
+449 APENTDF
-456 DVISSGD
+456 DVIPSGD
-463 EIDSQFEL
+463 EIDSQFAL
-471 SGTNNTIAL
+471 SGTGNAIVL

-503 QVTNNTLSIKH
+503 EVTNNTLSIKH
-514 TNTIATGAGSVGES
+514 TNTIATGASSVGEDN
-528 SNVSPAAGNSFTVP
+528 NVTPAAGNSFKVP

-547 AQGHITSASNITV
+547 AQGHITSANNITV
-560 TLPADRDTTYLLGTT
+560 TLPDDTTYSLGTAA
-575 IGDDNYDAYINLTP
+575 GDTQYDAYINLTP
-589 AAGSGAAVTSAK
+589 VTGSGAGTTSAK
-601 FKAGANIAITGSGT
+601 FKAGANIEITGSGD
-615 KITVAHSGPGDA
+615 KITVAHSDPGDA
-627 TGNIVGN
+627 VGNVIGN
-634 NTTTTLGY
+634 NTKTALGY
-642 SGTFKVP
+642 SDTFIVP

-654 VNGHIVSAE
+654 ANGHIVNTE
-663 DVELTL
+663 DVVLTL
-669 PKEVAIPTIHYT
+669 PKEVAIPTIGYA
-681 GTTTKPKD
+681 GETTLNENT
-689 ANRVIMS
+689 NRVTMS
-696 SSLTVGNSAAKTY
+696 SSLTVGSAVKTY
-709 SPSISSSTL
+709 SPSIGSSTL
-718 TLSANGNDITMDLE
+718 KLSTSSTNSNDITIDLE

>member
-32 RLYVGQGSKL
+32 RLYVGQGSNL

-48 VTTYATWADME
+48 VTTYTTWADME
-59 ASAPKQKG
+59 ANAPKQKG

-96 DNDDTYV
+96 DNDDTYI
-103 SSLSVGSADKSETGK
+103 SSLTVAPVDKSETGK
-118 LKYTITVDQRTKH
+118 LKYTITVGQKTKH
-131 QGKAETTVTP
+131 HGKEETTVTP
-141 NITGKLEIS
+141 DITGQFEIS
-150 SEDLDAITPDITVG
+150 SEDLNAIASNVAVG
-164 VASNAIAGNDN
+164 VKTDAIAGNVN
-175 GFVLKTTGTGA
+175 GLVLKTTGGGA

-194 VGGDNVNISRSGNG
+194 VGGDNVNIGRSENG
-208 KTITIKSTDTNTTY
+208 KTITINSTDTNTTY
-222 NLLSNAGDAK
+222 DLLSNAGDAK

-253 EVSGANEREI
+253 EVSGANDRKI

-268 DSPVTAGSYN
+268 NSTVTAGSYN
-278 SSTEIS
+278 SSTEI

-312 PTPHD
+312 PASHD
-317 TKTSIKSVSAGDD
+317 TKTSIKSVSAGND
-330 GRIGI
+330 GRISI
-335 TYAQDNEE
+335 VYAQDTAE
-343 HTVYS
+343 HTVSS
-348 NADLYYKITVDG
+348 NAELYYKITVDG
-360 TTETTIKN
+360 NTDTVVKN
-368 QGSLGKFY
+368 QGSLGTFY

-391 MNAMTYKGVVASDT
+391 MNAMTYKGVITSDN
-405 FADAVAGAQKGDTY
+405 FAATVVGAQKGDTY

-424 IVIGSQTTKTG
+424 IVIGSQTAKTG

-449 APANTDF
+449 APANANF
-456 DVISSGD
+456 DIIPSGD
-463 EIDSQFEL
+463 EIDSQFAL
-471 SGTNNTIAL
+471 SGTGNAIVL
-480 TNTTKDNTPAGS
+480 TNTTNKNTAGS

-497 TDGILA
+497 ADGIVA
-503 QVTNNTLSIKH
+503 EVAGNVLSIKH
-514 TNTIATGAGSVGES
+514 TNAVSAGSVGEDN
-528 SNVSPAAGNSFTVP
+528 NVSPAAGASFKIP

-547 AQGHITSASNITV
+547 AQGHITSASNVTV
-560 TLPADRDTTYLLGTT
+560 TLPADRDTTYSLNTAV
-575 IGDDNYDAYINLTP
+575 GDDNYDAYINLTP
-589 AAGSGAAVTSAK
+589 AGSSGAGVTSAK
-601 FKAGANIAITGSGT
+601 FKAGTNIAITGSGT
-615 KITVAHSGPGDA
+615 EITVAHSGPGDA
-627 TGNIVGN
+627 TSDVIGN
-634 NTTTTLGY
+634 NTKTTLGY

-654 VNGHIVSAE
+654 ANGHIVSFE
-663 DVELTL
+663 DIVLTL
-669 PKEVAIPTIHYT
+669 PKEVAIPTIHYA
-681 GTTTKPKD
+681 GTTTKLTD

-696 SSLTVGNSAAKTY
+696 SSLTVDKAAAETY
-709 SPSISSSTL
+709 SPSIGSSTL
-718 TLSANGNDITMDLE
+718 KLSTNGNDITMDLE

>member
-32 RLYVGQGSKL
+32 RLYVGQGSNL

-59 ASAPKQKG
+59 ANAPKQKG

-96 DNDDTYV
+96 DNDDTYI
-103 SSLSVGSADKSETGK
+103 SSLTVAPVDKSETGK
-118 LKYTITVDQRTKH
+118 LKYTITVGQKTKH
-131 QGKAETTVTP
+131 HGKEETTVTP
-141 NITGKLEIS
+141 DITGQFEIS
-150 SEDLDAITPDITVG
+150 SEDLNAIASNVAVG
-164 VASNAIAGNDN
+164 VKTDAIAGNEN
-175 GFVLKTTGTGA
+175 GLVLKTTGGGA

-194 VGGDNVNISRSGNG
+194 VGGDNVNIGRSENG
-208 KTITIKSTDTNTTY
+208 KTITINSTDTNTTY
-222 NLLSNAGDAK
+222 DLLSNAGDAK

-253 EVSGANEREI
+253 EVSGENEREI

-268 DSPVTAGSYN
+268 NSTVTAGSYN
-278 SSTEIS
+278 SSIEG
-284 TDNKFT
+284 NKIT

-306 TNELTI
+306 PSELTI
-312 PTPHD
+312 PESHD
-317 TKTSIKSVSAGDD
+317 TKTSIKSVSAGND
-330 GRIGI
+330 GRISI
-335 TYAQDNEE
+335 TYAQDAAEQ
-343 HTVYS
+343 TVYS
-348 NADLYYKITVDG
+348 NAELYYKITVDG
-360 TTETTIKN
+360 NTDTIINN

-376 SSSKVDELIRQAAAN
+376 SSDKVDELIRQAAAN

-405 FADAVAGAQKGDTY
+405 FATTVAGAQKGDTY

-424 IVIGSQTTKTG
+424 IVIGSQTAKTG
-435 DLIIYKGDDLADGS
+435 DLIIYKGDDLADGGH
-449 APANTDF
+449 PENTDF
-456 DVISSGD
+456 DVIPSGD
-463 EIDSQFEL
+463 EIDSQFAL
-471 SGTNNTIAL
+471 SGTNNAIVL
-480 TNTTKDNTPAGS
+480 TNTTNKNNPAAGS

-497 TDGILA
+497 TDGITA
-503 QVTNNTLSIKH
+503 QVTNNALSIKH
-514 TNTIATGAGSVGES
+514 TNIITSGAGSVGES
-528 SNVSPAAGNSFTVP
+528 SNVSPAAGNSFKIP

-589 AAGSGAAVTSAK
+589 AGSSGAGVTSAK

-615 KITVAHSGPGDA
+615 EITVAHSGPGDA
-627 TGNIVGN
+627 TSEVIGN
-634 NTTTTLGY
+634 NTKNTLGY

-654 VNGHIVSAE
+654 ANGHIVSFE
-663 DVELTL
+663 DIELTL
-669 PKEVAIPTIHYT
+669 PEGVDYA
-681 GTTTKPKD
+681 GTTTLD
-689 ANRVIMS
+689 ANRVTMS

-709 SPSISSSTL
+709 SPSIGSSTL
-718 TLSANGNDITMDLE
+718 TLSTDGNAITVDLE

>member
-59 ASAPKQKG
+59 ARAPKQEG

-82 PELNK
+82 SESNK

-118 LKYTITVDQRTKH
+118 LKYTITVGQKTKH

-141 NITGKLEIS
+141 NITCQLEIS
-150 SEDLDAITPDITVG
+150 SEDLNAIASNIAVGVKTDAIT
-164 VASNAIAGNDN
+164 GNEN
-175 GFVLKTTGTGA
+175 GLVLKTTGGGA

-222 NLLSNAGDAK
+222 DLLSNAGDAN

-268 DSPVTAGSYN
+268 NSTVTAGNYN
-278 SSTEIS
+278 SSTKI
-284 TDNKFT
+284 TNNKFT

-312 PTPHD
+312 PASHD
-317 TKTSIKSVSAGDD
+317 TKTSIKSVSAGND
-330 GRIGI
+330 GRISI
-335 TYAQDNEE
+335 VYAQDAAE
-343 HTVYS
+343 HTVSS
-348 NADLYYKITVDG
+348 NAELYYKITVDG

-368 QGSLGKFY
+368 QGSLGTFY

-405 FADAVAGAQKGDTY
+405 FATTVAGAQKGDTY

-424 IVIGSQTTKTG
+424 IVIGSQTAKTG

-449 APANTDF
+449 APANSDF

-471 SGTNNTIAL
+471 SGSNSKIVLTHTTNKNT
-480 TNTTKDNTPAGS
+480 AGY
-492 VSVSG
+492 VSVNGSN
-497 TDGILA
+497 GISA
-503 QVTNNTLSIKH
+503 QVSNNALSIKH
-514 TNTIATGAGSVGES
+514 TNEISAGSVGES
-528 SNVSPAAGNSFTVP
+528 SNVSPAAGTPFKIP

-547 AQGHITSASNITV
+547 AQGQIKSANKSTV
-560 TLPADRDTTYLLGTT
+560 TLTKDTTYSLGTAA
-575 IGDDNYDAYINLTP
+575 GDAKYDAYINLTP
-589 AAGSGAAVTSAK
+589 ATGSGAAVTSAK
-601 FKAGANIAITGSGT
+601 FKAGANIAITGSGSN
-615 KITVAHSGPGDA
+615 ISVAHSGPGDA
-627 TGNIVGN
+627 TGNVIGN
-634 NTTTTLGY
+634 NTKTALDYGN
-642 SGTFKVP
+642 TFIVP

-654 VNGHIVSAE
+654 ANGHIVNTE
-663 DVELTL
+663 DVALTL
-669 PKEVAIPTIHYT
+669 PKAVAIPKINYKGET
-681 GTTTKPKD
+681 GLSN
-689 ANRVIMS
+689 NRVTMS
-696 SSLTVGNSAAKTY
+696 SSLTVDTATYTY
-709 SPSISSSTL
+709 SPSIGSSTL
-718 TLSANGNDITMDLE
+718 KLSTSSTNSNDITIDLE

>member
-32 RLYVGQGSKL
+32 RLYVGQGNKL

-103 SSLSVGSADKSETGK
+103 SSLNVGSADKSETGK
-118 LKYTITVDQRTKH
+118 LKYTITVGQKTKH
-131 QGKAETTVTP
+131 QGKAETTVTS
-141 NITGKLEIS
+141 NITGQLEIS
-150 SEDLDAITPDITVG
+150 SEDLNAIASNVAVGVKTDAIT
-164 VASNAIAGNDN
+164 GNEN
-175 GFVLKTTGTGA
+175 GLVLKTTGGGA

-222 NLLSNAGDAK
+222 DLLSNAGDAN

-268 DSPVTAGSYN
+268 NSTVTAGNYN
-278 SSTEIS
+278 SSTKI
-284 TDNKFT
+284 TNNKFT

-312 PTPHD
+312 PASHD
-317 TKTSIKSVSAGDD
+317 TKTSIKSVSAGND
-330 GRIGI
+330 GRISI
-335 TYAQDNEE
+335 VYAQDAEE
-343 HTVYS
+343 HTVSS
-348 NADLYYKITVDG
+348 NAELYYKITVDNN
-360 TTETTIKN
+360 TDTIIKN
-368 QGSLGKFY
+368 QGSLGTFY

-405 FADAVAGAQKGDTY
+405 FAATVRGAQKGDTY

-424 IVIGSQTTKTG
+424 IVIGNQTAKTG

-449 APANTDF
+449 APANANF
-456 DVISSGD
+456 DIIPSGD
-463 EIDSQFEL
+463 EIDSQFAL
-471 SGTNNTIAL
+471 SGSNNKIVL
-480 TNTTKDNTPAGS
+480 TNTTSKNTAGF
-492 VSVSG
+492 VNVSG
-497 TDGILA
+497 SDGISA
-503 QVTNNTLSIKH
+503 QVSNNALSIKH
-514 TNTIATGAGSVGES
+514 TNEISAGSVGES
-528 SNVSPAAGNSFTVP
+528 SNVSPAAGTSFKIP

-547 AQGHITSASNITV
+547 AQGHIKSANNITV
-560 TLPADRDTTYLLGTT
+560 TLPKDTTYSLGTAA
-575 IGDDNYDAYINLTP
+575 GDAKYNAYINLTP
-589 AAGSGAAVTSAK
+589 ATGSGAAVTSAK
-601 FKAGANIAITGSGT
+601 FKAGANITITGSGT
-615 KITVAHSGPGDA
+615 EITVAHSDPGDA
-627 TGNIVGN
+627 TGNVGN
-634 NTTTTLGY
+634 NTKTTLDY

-654 VNGHIVSAE
+654 ANGHIVSAE
-663 DVELTL
+663 DITLTL
-669 PKEVAIPTIHYT
+669 PKAVAIPKINYKGET
-681 GTTTKPKD
+681 GLSN
-689 ANRVIMS
+689 NRVTMS
-696 SSLTVGNSAAKTY
+696 SSLTVDTATYTY
-709 SPSISSSTL
+709 SPSIGSSTL
-718 TLSANGNDITMDLE
+718 TLSTNGHAITMDLE

>member
-118 LKYTITVDQRTKH
+118 LKYTITVGQKTKH
-131 QGKAETTVTP
+131 QGKAETTVTS

-175 GFVLKTTGTGA
+175 GFVLKTTGNGA

-194 VGGDNVNISRSGNG
+194 VGGNNVNISRSGNG

-253 EVSGANEREI
+253 EVSGANDREI

-268 DSPVTAGSYN
+268 DSSVNHGDYN
-278 SSTEIS
+278 SSI
-284 TDNKFT
+284 DGNKIT

-317 TKTSIKSVSAGDD
+317 TKTSITSVSAGND

-335 TYAQDNEE
+335 TYAQDNAEQ
-343 HTVYS
+343 TVYS

-376 SSSKVDELIRQAAAN
+376 SSDKVDELIRQAAAN

-405 FADAVAGAQKGDTY
+405 FATTVVGAQKGDTY

-424 IVIGSQTTKTG
+424 IVIGSQTAKTG

-456 DVISSGD
+456 DIIPSGD
-463 EIDSQFEL
+463 EIDSQFAL
-471 SGTNNTIAL
+471 SGTGNKIVL

-497 TDGILA
+497 TDGINA
-503 QVTNNTLSIKH
+503 EVTGNALSIKH
-514 TNTIATGAGSVGES
+514 TNAVSAGSVGES
-528 SNVSPAAGNSFTVP
+528 SNISPAAGKSFKIP

-560 TLPADRDTTYLLGTT
+560 TLP
-575 IGDDNYDAYINLTP
+575 
-589 AAGSGAAVTSAK
+589 
-601 FKAGANIAITGSGT
+601 
-615 KITVAHSGPGDA
+615 
-627 TGNIVGN
+627 
-634 NTTTTLGY
+634 
-642 SGTFKVP
+642 
-649 KITKD
+649 
-654 VNGHIVSAE
+654 
-663 DVELTL
+663 
-669 PKEVAIPTIHYT
+669 KEVAIPTISYA
-681 GTTTKPKD
+681 GTTTQPTGV
-689 ANRVIMS
+689 NRVTMS
-696 SSLTVGNSAAKTY
+696 SSLTVGSAVKTY
-709 SPSISSSTL
+709 SPSIGSSTL
-718 TLSANGNDITMDLE
+718 KLSTSSTNSNDITIDLE

>member
-9 GLSTALSNVA
+9 GLSTALSNVT

-32 RLYVGQGSKL
+32 RLYVGQGNNL

-59 ASAPKQKG
+59 ANAPKQKG

-96 DNDDTYV
+96 DNDDTYI
-103 SSLSVGSADKSETGK
+103 SSLTVAPVDTTEAGK
-118 LKYTITVDQRTKH
+118 LIYKITVGQKTKH
-131 QGKAETTVTP
+131 QGKGETTVTP
-141 NITGKLEIS
+141 DITGQLEIS
-150 SEDLDAITPDITVG
+150 SADLNAIASHVAVGVAADAIT
-164 VASNAIAGNDN
+164 GNEN
-175 GFVLKTTGTGA
+175 GFVLKTTGSGA

-194 VGGDNVNISRSGNG
+194 VGGENVNVGRSENG
-208 KTITIKSTDTNTTY
+208 KTVTIKS
-222 NLLSNAGDAK
+222 
-232 ITLHGSDNA
+232 
-241 DRTVSFVGAQQI
+241 
-253 EVSGANEREI
+253 
-263 AIKHK
+263 
-268 DSPVTAGSYN
+268 
-278 SSTEIS
+278 
-284 TDNKFT
+284 
-290 VPSFT
+290 
-295 VDQQGHITSAS
+295 
-306 TNELTI
+306 
-312 PTPHD
+312 HD
-317 TKTSIKSVSAGDD
+317 TKTSIKSVSAGND

-335 TYAQDNEE
+335 TYAQDKEE
-343 HTVYS
+343 HTAYS
-348 NADLYYKITVDG
+348 NAELYYKITVDG
-360 TTETTIKN
+360 ETETVINN
-368 QGSLGKFY
+368 QGSLGTFY

-405 FADAVAGAQKGDTY
+405 FATTVAGAQKGDTY

-424 IVIGSQTTKTG
+424 IVIGSQTAKTG

-463 EIDSQFEL
+463 EIDSQFKL

-497 TDGILA
+497 TDGISA
-503 QVTNNTLSIKH
+503 EVTKNALSIKH
-514 TNTIATGAGSVGES
+514 TNAISAGSVGES
-528 SNVSPAAGNSFTVP
+528 GNVSPAAGNSFTIP

-547 AQGHITSASNITV
+547 AQGHIISASNVTV
-560 TLPADRDTTYLLGTT
+560 TLPADRDTTYSLNTAV
-575 IGDDNYDAYINLTP
+575 GDAQYDAYINLTP
-589 AAGSGAAVTSAK
+589 AGSSGAGVTSAK
-601 FKAGANIAITGSGT
+601 FKAGANIEITGSGD

-627 TGNIVGN
+627 TGNVVGN
-634 NTTTTLGY
+634 NTKTTLDY
-642 SGTFKVP
+642 ENTFIIP

-654 VNGHIVSAE
+654 ANGHIVSAE
-663 DVELTL
+663 DVELKL
-669 PKEVAIPTIHYT
+669 PKAIAIPTISYA
-681 GTTTKPKD
+681 GTTTKPTD

-696 SSLTVGNSAAKTY
+696 SSLTVGNSAVKTY
-709 SPSISSSTL
+709 SPSIGSSTL
-718 TLSANGNDITMDLE
+718 KLSTDGDNITMDLE

>member
-9 GLSTALSNVA
+9 GLSTALSNVT

-32 RLYVGQGSKL
+32 RLYVGQGSNL

-59 ASAPKQKG
+59 ANAPKQKG

-96 DNDDTYV
+96 DNDDTYI
-103 SSLSVGSADKSETGK
+103 SSLTVAPVDKSETGK
-118 LKYTITVDQRTKH
+118 LKYTITVGQKTKH
-131 QGKAETTVTP
+131 HGKEETTVTP
-141 NITGKLEIS
+141 DITGQFEIS
-150 SEDLDAITPDITVG
+150 SEDLNAIASNVAVG
-164 VASNAIAGNDN
+164 VKTDAIAGNEN
-175 GFVLKTTGTGA
+175 GLVLKTTGGGA

-194 VGGDNVNISRSGNG
+194 VGGDNVNIGRSENG
-208 KTITIKSTDTNTTY
+208 KTITINSTDTNTTY
-222 NLLSNAGDAK
+222 DLLSNAGDAK

-268 DSPVTAGSYN
+268 NSTVTAGNYN
-278 SSTEIS
+278 SSIEG
-284 TDNKFT
+284 NKIT

-306 TNELTI
+306 PNELTI
-312 PTPHD
+312 PESHD
-317 TKTSIKSVSAGDD
+317 TKTSITSVSAGND
-330 GRIGI
+330 GRISI
-335 TYAQDNEE
+335 VYAQDKAE
-343 HTVYS
+343 HTVSS
-348 NADLYYKITVDG
+348 NAELYYKITVDG
-360 TTETTIKN
+360 DTETTINN

-391 MNAMTYKGVVASDT
+391 MDAMTYKGVVTSDSFT
-405 FADAVAGAQKGDTY
+405 TKVKGAQKGDTY

-424 IVIGSQTTKTG
+424 VVIGSQTAKTG
-435 DLIIYKGDDLADGS
+435 DLIIYNGDDLATDGI
-449 APANTDF
+449 PDNANF
-456 DVISSGD
+456 DVIPSGD

-471 SGTNNTIAL
+471 SGANNAIVL
-480 TNTTKDNTPAGS
+480 TNTTSKNTAGS
-492 VSVSG
+492 VNVIG
-497 TDGILA
+497 ADGINA
-503 QVTNNTLSIKH
+503 EVTGNTLSIKH
-514 TNTIATGAGSVGES
+514 TNTIATGAGSVGEDN
-528 SNVSPAAGNSFTVP
+528 NVTPAAGETLKIP

-547 AQGHITSASNITV
+547 AQGHITNASDVTI
-560 TLPADRDTTYLLGTT
+560 TLPADKDTTYSLNTAV
-575 IGDDNYDAYINLTP
+575 GDAQYDAYINLTP

-601 FKAGANIAITGSGT
+601 FKAGTNIAITGSGT
-615 KITVAHSGPGDA
+615 EITVAHSGPGDA
-627 TGNIVGN
+627 IGNVVGN
-634 NTTTTLGY
+634 NTETTLDYQGK
-642 SGTFKVP
+642 FIIP

-654 VNGHIVSAE
+654 ANGHIVSAE

-669 PKEVAIPTIHYT
+669 PKAIAIPTMHYA
-681 GTTTKPKD
+681 GATTLT
-689 ANRVIMS
+689 ANRVTMS
-696 SSLTVGNSAAKTY
+696 SSLTVGTTEAQTY
-709 SPSISSSTL
+709 APSIGSSTL
-718 TLSANGNDITMDLE
+718 ILSTDGNAITMDLE

>member
-9 GLSTALSNVA
+9 GLSTALSNVT

-59 ASAPKQKG
+59 ATAPKQKG

-118 LKYTITVDQRTKH
+118 LKYTITVGQKTKH

-141 NITGKLEIS
+141 NITGQLEIS
-150 SEDLDAITPDITVG
+150 SEDLNAIASNVAVGVKTDAIT
-164 VASNAIAGNDN
+164 GNEN
-175 GFVLKTTGTGA
+175 GLVLKTTGGGA

-222 NLLSNAGDAK
+222 DLLSNAGDAN

-268 DSPVTAGSYN
+268 NSTVTAGDYN
-278 SSTEIS
+278 SSTKI
-284 TDNKFT
+284 TNNKFT

-317 TKTSIKSVSAGDD
+317 TKTSIKSVSAGND
-330 GRIGI
+330 GKISI
-335 TYAQDNEE
+335 VYAQDNEE

-348 NADLYYKITVDG
+348 NAELYYKITVDG
-360 TTETTIKN
+360 NTDTVVKN
-368 QGSLGKFY
+368 QGSLGTFY

-405 FADAVAGAQKGDTY
+405 FAATVVGAQKGDTY

-424 IVIGSQTTKTG
+424 IVIGNQTAKTG

-449 APANTDF
+449 APANANF
-456 DVISSGD
+456 DIIPSGD
-463 EIDSQFEL
+463 EIDSQFAL
-471 SGTNNTIAL
+471 SGSNNKIVL
-480 TNTTKDNTPAGS
+480 TNTTSKNTAGF
-492 VSVSG
+492 VNVSG
-497 TDGILA
+497 SDGISA
-503 QVTNNTLSIKH
+503 QVSNNALSIKH
-514 TNTIATGAGSVGES
+514 TNEINAGSVGES
-528 SNVSPAAGNSFTVP
+528 SNVSPTAGKSFKIP

-547 AQGHITSASNITV
+547 AQGHITSASNVTV
-560 TLPADRDTTYLLGTT
+560 TLPADKDTTYSLGTAA
-575 IGDDNYDAYINLTP
+575 GDAKYNAYINLTP
-589 AAGSGAAVTSAK
+589 ATGSGAAVTSAK
-601 FKAGANIAITGSGT
+601 FKAGANIAITGSGSE
-615 KITVAHSGPGDA
+615 ITVAHSGPGSA
-627 TGNIVGN
+627 TGNVGN

-642 SGTFKVP
+642 SGKFKVP

-654 VNGHIVSAE
+654 ANGHIVSAE

-669 PKEVAIPTIHYT
+669 PEAVAIPTMKYE
-681 GTTTKPKD
+681 GETTLNENT
-689 ANRVIMS
+689 NRVTMS
-696 SSLTVGNSAAKTY
+696 SSLTVNSATQTY
-709 SPSISSSTL
+709 SPSIGSSTL
-718 TLSANGNDITMDLE
+718 KISLGNNNAITMDLE

>member
-118 LKYTITVDQRTKH
+118 LKYTITVEQKTKH
-131 QGKAETTVTP
+131 QGKAETTTP

-150 SEDLDAITPDITVG
+150 SEDLNAIASNVAVG
-164 VASNAIAGNDN
+164 VKADAIAGNEN
-175 GFVLKTTGTGA
+175 GLVLKTTGGGA

-222 NLLSNAGDAK
+222 DLLSNVGDAK

-253 EVSGANEREI
+253 EVSGANDREI

-268 DSPVTAGSYN
+268 NSSVNHGDYN
-278 SSTEIS
+278 SSI
-284 TDNKFT
+284 DGNKIT

-317 TKTSIKSVSAGDD
+317 TKTSITSVSAGND

-335 TYAQDNEE
+335 TYAQDNAEQ
-343 HTVYS
+343 TVYS

-405 FADAVAGAQKGDTY
+405 FATTVAGAQKGDTY

-424 IVIGSQTTKTG
+424 IVIGNQTAKTG
-435 DLIIYKGDDLADGS
+435 DLITYKGNDLADGKT
-449 APANTDF
+449 PANTDF
-456 DVISSGD
+456 DIIPSGD
-463 EIDSQFEL
+463 EIDSQFAL
-471 SGTNNTIAL
+471 SGTGNAIVL

-497 TDGILA
+497 ADGISA
-503 QVTNNTLSIKH
+503 EVTGNTLSIKH
-514 TNTIATGAGSVGES
+514 TNTITTGAGSVGES
-528 SNVSPAAGNSFTVP
+528 SNVSPAAGKSFKIP

-560 TLPADRDTTYLLGTT
+560 TLP
-575 IGDDNYDAYINLTP
+575 
-589 AAGSGAAVTSAK
+589 
-601 FKAGANIAITGSGT
+601 
-615 KITVAHSGPGDA
+615 
-627 TGNIVGN
+627 
-634 NTTTTLGY
+634 
-642 SGTFKVP
+642 
-649 KITKD
+649 
-654 VNGHIVSAE
+654 
-663 DVELTL
+663 
-669 PKEVAIPTIHYT
+669 KEVTIPTISYA
-681 GTTTKPKD
+681 GTTTQPTGV
-689 ANRVIMS
+689 NRVTMS
-696 SSLTVGNSAAKTY
+696 SSLTVGSAVKTY
-709 SPSISSSTL
+709 SPSIGSSTL
-718 TLSANGNDITMDLE
+718 KLSTSSTNSNDITIDLE

>member
-48 VTTYATWADME
+48 VTTYATWAAME
-59 ASAPKQKG
+59 ASAPKQEG

-118 LKYTITVDQRTKH
+118 LKYTITVGQKTKH
-131 QGKAETTVTP
+131 QGKAETTVTS
-141 NITGKLEIS
+141 NITGQLEIS

-186 DADTNIAI
+186 DADTNVAI

-222 NLLSNAGDAK
+222 DLLSNAGDAK

-241 DRTVSFVGAQQI
+241 DRTVSFIGAQQI

-268 DSPVTAGSYN
+268 NSTVTDGSYN
-278 SSTEIS
+278 SSI
-284 TDNKFT
+284 DGNKIT

-317 TKTSIKSVSAGDD
+317 TKTSIKSISAGEN
-330 GRIGI
+330 GKI
-335 TYAQDNEE
+335 TIVYAEDAEE
-343 HTVYS
+343 HTVSS

-376 SSSKVDELIRQAAAN
+376 SSDKVDELIRQAAAN

-405 FADAVAGAQKGDTY
+405 FATTVAGAQKGDTY

-424 IVIGSQTTKTG
+424 IVIGNQTAKTG
-435 DLIIYKGDDLADGS
+435 DLIIYKGDDLADGK

-456 DVISSGD
+456 DIIPSGD
-463 EIDSQFEL
+463 EIDSQFAL
-471 SGTNNTIAL
+471 SGTGNKIVL

-497 TDGILA
+497 TDGISA
-503 QVTNNTLSIKH
+503 EVTNNALSIKH
-514 TNTIATGAGSVGES
+514 TNTTATGAGYVGES
-528 SNVSPAAGNSFTVP
+528 SNISPAAGNSFKIP

-547 AQGHITSASNITV
+547 AQGHITSANNITV
-560 TLPADRDTTYLLGTT
+560 KLPADKDTTYSLGTAK
-575 IGDDNYDAYINLTP
+575 GDTQYDAYINLTP
-589 AAGSGAAVTSAK
+589 ATGSGAGTTSAK

-615 KITVAHSGPGDA
+615 EITVAHSRPGDA
-627 TGNIVGN
+627 TGNVIGN
-634 NTTTTLGY
+634 NTKTALDYGN
-642 SGTFKVP
+642 TFIVP

-654 VNGHIVSAE
+654 ANGHIVNTE
-663 DVELTL
+663 DVVLTL
-669 PKEVAIPTIHYT
+669 PEAVAIPKINYKGET
-681 GTTTKPKD
+681 GLSN
-689 ANRVIMS
+689 NRVSMS
-696 SSLTVGNSAAKTY
+696 SSLTVDTATYTY
-709 SPSISSSTL
+709 SPSIGSSTL
-718 TLSANGNDITMDLE
+718 TLSTNGHAITMDLE

>member
-103 SSLSVGSADKSETGK
+103 SSLSVASADKSETGK
-118 LKYTITVDQRTKH
+118 LKYTITVEQKTKH

-141 NITGKLEIS
+141 ITGKLEIS

-186 DADTNIAI
+186 DANTNVAI

-222 NLLSNAGDAK
+222 DLLSNAGDAN

-253 EVSGANEREI
+253 EVSGANKREI

-268 DSPVTAGSYN
+268 NSTVTAGDYN
-278 SSTEIS
+278 SSTKI

-317 TKTSIKSVSAGDD
+317 TKTSIDSVSADND
-330 GRIGI
+330 GRIKI
-335 TYAQDNEE
+335 VYAQDNEE

-360 TTETTIKN
+360 TTETTINN

-405 FADAVAGAQKGDTY
+405 FATTVAGAQKGDTY

-424 IVIGSQTTKTG
+424 IVIGSQTAKTG

-456 DVISSGD
+456 DVIPSGD
-463 EIDSQFEL
+463 EIDSQFAL
-471 SGTNNTIAL
+471 SGSNNKIVL
-480 TNTTKDNTPAGS
+480 TNTTSKNTAGF
-492 VSVSG
+492 VSVNG
-497 TDGILA
+497 ADGISA
-503 QVTNNTLSIKH
+503 EVTNNALSIKH
-514 TNTIATGAGSVGES
+514 TNTVKAGSVGES
-528 SNVSPAAGNSFTVP
+528 NNVSPAAGESFTIP
-542 SISYD
+542 SITYD
-547 AQGHITSASNITV
+547 AQGHIKSASNITV
-560 TLPADRDTTYLLGTT
+560 TLPEA
-575 IGDDNYDAYINLTP
+575 
-589 AAGSGAAVTSAK
+589 
-601 FKAGANIAITGSGT
+601 
-615 KITVAHSGPGDA
+615 
-627 TGNIVGN
+627 
-634 NTTTTLGY
+634 
-642 SGTFKVP
+642 
-649 KITKD
+649 
-654 VNGHIVSAE
+654 
-663 DVELTL
+663 
-669 PKEVAIPTIHYT
+669 VAIPTISYA
-681 GTTTKPKD
+681 GTTTKSTN
-689 ANRVIMS
+689 ANRVTMS
-696 SSLTVGNSAAKTY
+696 SSLTVGSATKTY
-709 SPSISSSTL
+709 SPSIGSSTL
-718 TLSANGNDITMDLE
+718 TLSTNGHAITMDLE

>member
-9 GLSTALSNVA
+9 GLSTALSNIT

-118 LKYTITVDQRTKH
+118 LKYTITVGQKTKH
-131 QGKAETTVTP
+131 QGKAETTVTS
-141 NITGKLEIS
+141 NITGQLEIS
-150 SEDLDAITPDITVG
+150 SEDLNAIASNIAVGVKTDAIT
-164 VASNAIAGNDN
+164 GNEN
-175 GFVLKTTGTGA
+175 GLVLKTTGGGA

-222 NLLSNAGDAK
+222 DLLSNAGDAN

-268 DSPVTAGSYN
+268 NSTVTDGSYN
-278 SSTEIS
+278 SSI
-284 TDNKFT
+284 DGNKIT

-295 VDQQGHITSAS
+295 VDQQGHITSAN

-317 TKTSIKSVSAGDD
+317 TKTSIKSVSAGND

-335 TYAQDNEE
+335 TYAQDNAEQ
-343 HTVYS
+343 TVYS

-368 QGSLGKFY
+368 QGSLGTFY

-391 MNAMTYKGVVASDT
+391 MNAMTYKGVITSDN
-405 FADAVAGAQKGDTY
+405 FATTVVGAQKGDTY

-424 IVIGSQTTKTG
+424 IVIGSQTAKTG
-435 DLIIYKGDDLADGS
+435 DLIIYKGDDLADSS

-456 DVISSGD
+456 DIIPSGD
-463 EIDSQFEL
+463 EIDSQFAL
-471 SGTNNTIAL
+471 SGTGNAIVL
-480 TNTTKDNTPAGS
+480 TNTTNKNTAGS

-497 TDGILA
+497 SNGISA
-503 QVTNNTLSIKH
+503 QVTGNALSIKH
-514 TNTIATGAGSVGES
+514 TNAISAGSVGGS
-528 SNVSPAAGNSFTVP
+528 SNVSPAAGESFTIP

-560 TLPADRDTTYLLGTT
+560 TLPDDNDTTYSLGTAA
-575 IGDDNYDAYINLTP
+575 GDTQYDAYINLTP
-589 AAGSGAAVTSAK
+589 AGSSGAGTTSAK

-615 KITVAHSGPGDA
+615 EITVAHSGPGSA
-627 TGNIVGN
+627 TGNVGN
-634 NTTTTLGY
+634 NTKTTLDY
-642 SGTFKVP
+642 QSTFKVP

-654 VNGHIVSAE
+654 ANGHIVSAE

-669 PKEVAIPTIHYT
+669 PQAIAIPTMNYA
-681 GTTTKPKD
+681 GTTTLA
-689 ANRVIMS
+689 ANRVTMS
-696 SSLTVGNSAAKTY
+696 SSLTVGGSAAQTY
-709 SPSISSSTL
+709 SPSIGSSTL
-718 TLSANGNDITMDLE
+718 KLSTNGNAITMDLE

>member
-9 GLSTALSNVA
+9 GLSTALSNIT

-59 ASAPKQKG
+59 ANAPKQEG

-103 SSLSVGSADKSETGK
+103 SSLSVGSADKSENGK
-118 LKYTITVDQRTKH
+118 LKYTITVGQKTKH

-141 NITGKLEIS
+141 NITGQLEIS
-150 SEDLDAITPDITVG
+150 SEDLKAIASNVAVGIKTDAIT
-164 VASNAIAGNDN
+164 GNEN
-175 GFVLKTTGTGA
+175 GIVLKTTGGGA

-194 VGGDNVNISRSGNG
+194 VGGDNVNVGRSENG
-208 KTITIKSTDTNTTY
+208 KTITINSTDTNTTY
-222 NLLSNAGDAK
+222 DLLSNAGDAK

-268 DSPVTAGSYN
+268 NSTVTAGSYN
-278 SSTEIS
+278 SSTEI
-284 TDNKFT
+284 TNNKFT

-317 TKTSIKSVSAGDD
+317 TKTSIKSVSADDD
-330 GRIGI
+330 GRISI
-335 TYAQDNEE
+335 VYAQDTAE
-343 HTVYS
+343 HTVSS
-348 NADLYYKITVDG
+348 NAELYYKITVDG
-360 TTETTIKN
+360 NTETIIKN
-368 QGSLGKFY
+368 QGSLGTFY

-391 MNAMTYKGVVASDT
+391 MNAMTYKGVITSDN
-405 FADAVAGAQKGDTY
+405 FAATVVGAQKGDTY

-424 IVIGSQTTKTG
+424 IVIGSQTAKTG
-435 DLIIYKGDDLADGS
+435 DLIIYNGDDLANSS
-449 APANTDF
+449 APSNANF
-456 DVISSGD
+456 DIIPSGD
-463 EIDSQFEL
+463 EIDSQFAL
-471 SGTNNTIAL
+471 SGTGNKIVL
-480 TNTTKDNTPAGS
+480 TNTTSKNTAGS

-497 TDGILA
+497 SNGISA
-503 QVTNNTLSIKH
+503 QVTGNALSIKH
-514 TNTIATGAGSVGES
+514 TNEISAGSVGES
-528 SNVSPAAGNSFTVP
+528 SNVSPAAGKSFKIP

-547 AQGHITSASNITV
+547 AQGHITSANNITV
-560 TLPADRDTTYLLGTT
+560 TLPADKDTTYSLGTAV
-575 IGDDNYDAYINLTP
+575 GDTQYDAYINLTP
-589 AAGSGAAVTSAK
+589 AGSSGAGVTSAK

-615 KITVAHSGPGDA
+615 EISVAHSGPGSA
-627 TGNIVGN
+627 TGNAIGN
-634 NTTTTLGY
+634 NTKTTLDY
-642 SGTFKVP
+642 KSTFKVP

-669 PKEVAIPTIHYT
+669 PQAVAIPTMNYA
-681 GTTTKPKD
+681 GTTTLA
-689 ANRVIMS
+689 ANRVTMS
-696 SSLTVGNSAAKTY
+696 SSLTVGGSAAQTY
-709 SPSISSSTL
+709 SPSIGSSTL
-718 TLSANGNDITMDLE
+718 KLSTNGNAITMDLE